1 MSEQKRYRVAVDV
14 MGGDHAPQEPIAG
27 ALEAARTGLADI
39 ILVGDADVVQRG
51 LAPHSLDSL
60 PVRVVP
66 SHGTITERDHPVTAL
81 RRNPKASVAVAADLV
96 QTGEADALVSMGS
109 TGAAMAASVLALG
122 LFGGLERP
130 ALGGPVIPLAPY
142 VSLIDLGSSVDCRP
156 SQLASFA
163 TIGATFAR
171 LYLDIEHPRVALLSV
186 GEEEGKGNRQV
197 RETWPLLK
205 ATGLNFVGN
214 VEGQDIFLDKADVVI
229 CDGFVGNVLLKYTYG
244 LTMAIVRHLS
254 TGLKSR
260 FPVPV
265 FESVL
270 RDFYDITSPA
280 EKSGGPL
287 LGINGLAIVGHGK
300 SPASSITRSIEM
312 ACYMLKMDLIPK
324 MKEDLELAQR
334 RMGT

>member
-27 ALEAARTGLADI
+27 ALEAARSGLADI
-39 ILVGDADVVQRG
+39 ILVGDPDVVQSG

-60 PVRVVP
+60 PVRMVS
-66 SHGTITERDHPVTAL
+66 SHGTITEGDHPVTAL
-81 RRNPKASVAVAADLV
+81 RRNPKASVAVAAALV
-96 QTGEADALVSMGS
+96 RAGEADALVSMGS
-109 TGAAMAASVLALG
+109 TGAVMAASVLALG

-130 ALGGPVIPLAPY
+130 ALGGPVIPLAPH

-171 LYLDIEHPRVALLSV
+171 LVQNIEHPRVALLSV

-205 ATGLNFVGN
+205 ASGLNFVGN

-229 CDGFVGNVLLKYTYG
+229 CDGFVGNVLLKYTEG
-244 LTMAIVRHLS
+244 LTMAIVRHMS
-254 TGLKSR
+254 AGLKSQ
-260 FPVPV
+260 FPAPV
-265 FESVL
+265 IKSML
-270 RDFYDITSPA
+270 RDFLALTSPA
-280 EKSGGPL
+280 EESGGPL
-287 LGINGLAIVGHGK
+287 YGINGIAIVGHGK
-300 SPASSITRSIEM
+300 SPASAIARSIEM
-312 ACYMLKMDLIPK
+312 ACHTLKSNLVQK